1 MVSWKGVLCS
11 SWLDSVRI
19 SLILALEYLT
29 LLGVLAVVFVADGGI
44 LETLTGLVCSPSSVL
59 ALPVSFAKELKLID
73 FVLNRVSLRG

>member
-1 MVSWKGVLCS
+1 
-11 SWLDSVRI
+11 
-19 SLILALEYLT
+19 

-59 ALPVSFAKELKLID
+59 ALPVSFANELKLID